1 MKVVHDG
8 EKPPSEPLS
17 PWPGLPQMSSP
28 ERAFE
33 AVLDQI
39 VGTIRISEQRPGVAA
54 EPGDVGQELGS
65 ADHADAIRPSAV
77 PHSTDI
83 RRPRLDALLGA
94 ANRPF
99 TPVNEASRRLFRP
112 DRIFLAA
119 PIGRTCICSRKFPT
133 RKSRLGESPI

>member
-1 MKVVHDG
+1 
-8 EKPPSEPLS
+8 
-17 PWPGLPQMSSP
+17 MSSP
-28 ERAFE
+28 ERALE

-83 RRPRLDALLGA
+83 RRPRLDALDGA
-94 ANRPF
+94 EFRPL
-99 TPVNEASRRLFRP
+99 TLVNEPRPGLFQA
-112 DRIFLAA
+112 DRIFLAVPA
-119 PIGRTCICSRKFPT
+119 GRACICSGKFPT
-133 RKSRLGESPI
+133 RKSRLGESSI

>member
-1 MKVVHDG
+1 MHDG

-83 RRPRLDALLGA
+83 RRPRLDALDGA
-94 ANRPF
+94 ELRPL
-99 TPVNEASRRLFRP
+99 TLVNELRPGLFQV

-119 PIGRTCICSRKFPT
+119 PARRACICSRKFPT